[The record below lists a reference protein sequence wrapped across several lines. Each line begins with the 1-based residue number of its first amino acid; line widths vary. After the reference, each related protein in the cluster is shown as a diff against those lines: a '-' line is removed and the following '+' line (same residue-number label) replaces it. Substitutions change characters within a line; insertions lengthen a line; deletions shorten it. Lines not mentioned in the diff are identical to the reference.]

1 MDRKKELKQL
11 YKETKVEAGVYQIRN
26 TVNNKVFIG
35 STRNLKTLKG
45 KRFELEV
52 GTNTNKVLQSEW
64 NQYGKDAFSF
74 EVLEVLKPK
83 ETGFFDAKRELK
95 KLEEMWLEKIQPYEE
110 RGYNRMKSTDL

>member
-45 KRFELEV
+45 KQFELEM
-52 GTNTNKVLQSEW
+52 GTNTNKVLQGEW

-74 EVLEVLKPK
+74 EVLEVLKAK
-83 ETGFFDAKRELK
+83 ETGFFDVKRELK
-95 KLEEMWLEKIQPYEE
+95 KLEEEWMEKIQPYEE
-110 RGYNRMKSTDL
+110 RGYNRMRSN